1 MESIKTVRI
10 VALVALLLGS
20 GAASAFR
27 STDVESYT
35 DPDYKGYQPKKV
47 MLVVENASQEMRME
61 IEERLTKEL
70 AKKGVEV
77 ISNRKLFPP
86 TREFS
91 TEDRQRILAAESV
104 DSALVVTIG
113 ESASQVMAIATQTRG
128 TAQMNAQPSGG
139 GGYNAT
145 GTMNS
150 TSQNIYAAKS
160 KAEFSAVLFDAAKNR
175 AAWYA
180 DVQVKAQGTLFVSE
194 KGDAKGLAGAVIEGL
209 EDDGHLV
216 K

>member
-1 MESIKTVRI
+1 MNGMKSFRLV
-10 VALVALLLGS
+10 VLAALIMAS
-20 GAASAFR
+20 GTASAFR

-47 MLVVENASQEMRME
+47 MIVVENASQEMRTE
-61 IEERLTKEL
+61 IEERLAKEF
-70 AKKGVEV
+70 AKKGVEA
-77 ISNRKLFPP
+77 IPNRKLFPP

-91 TEDRQRILAAESV
+91 TEDRARILEAEGV

-128 TAQMNAQPSGG
+128 TAQMNARPTSG

-160 KAEFSAVLFDAAKNR
+160 KAEFSAVLFDATKNR

-194 KGDAKGLAGAVIEGL
+194 KGDAKGLVGAVVDGL
-209 EDDGHLV
+209 EDDGHLT

>member
-1 MESIKTVRI
+1 MDGFKTIRI
-10 VALVALLLGS
+10 FSLLALLLAS

-27 STDVESYT
+27 STDIESYT
-35 DPDYKGYQPKKV
+35 DPDYIGYQPTKV

-61 IEERLTKEL
+61 IEERLTKEF
-70 AKKGVEV
+70 AKKGVDTV
-77 ISNRKLFPP
+77 PSRKLFPP
-86 TREFS
+86 TREFT
-91 TEDRQRILAAESV
+91 TEERIKVLESQGV

-128 TAQMNAQPSGG
+128 TAQMNAKPTYG
-139 GGYNAT
+139 GGYSAT

-150 TSQNIYAAKS
+150 TSQNIYSAKS

-175 AAWYA
+175 TVWYA
-180 DVQVKAQGTLFVSE
+180 DVQVKAAGTLFVSE
-194 KGDAKGLAGAVIEGL
+194 KGDAKGLVGAVIEGL
-209 EDDGHLV
+209 EDDGHLT

>member
-1 MESIKTVRI
+1 MEFGNSFRLCVLT
-10 VALVALLLGS
+10 ALMLVSAT
-20 GAASAFR
+20 ASAFR

-47 MLVVENASQEMRME
+47 MLVVENASQEMRTE
-61 IEERLTKEL
+61 IEERLTAEF
-70 AKKGVEV
+70 AKKGIEA
-77 ISNRKLFPP
+77 IPNRKLFPP

-91 TEDRQRILAAESV
+91 TDDRMKVLAAENV

-113 ESASQVMAIATQTRG
+113 ESASQVMAVATQTRG
-128 TAQMNAQPSGG
+128 TAQMNAKPTYG

-145 GTMNS
+145 GTVNS

-160 KAEFSAVLFDAAKNR
+160 RAEFSAVLFDTAKNR
-175 AAWYA
+175 TAWYA
-180 DVQVKAQGTLFVSE
+180 DVQVKAKGTLFVSE
-194 KGDAKGLAGAVIEGL
+194 KGDAKGLVGAVIEGL

>member
-1 MESIKTVRI
+1 MSGMKSFRL
-10 VALVALLLGS
+10 LVLAALLVMS
-20 GAASAFR
+20 GTASAFR

-61 IEERLTKEL
+61 IEDRLTKEFE
-70 AKKGVEV
+70 KKGVEA
-77 ISNRKLFPP
+77 IPNRKLFPP

-91 TEDRQRILAAESV
+91 TEDRMKVLEAENV
-104 DSALVVTIG
+104 DSVLVVTIG

-128 TAQMNAQPSGG
+128 TAQINTKPTYG
-139 GGYNAT
+139 GGYNST

-160 KAEFSAVLFDAAKNR
+160 KAEFSAVLFDTANNR
-175 AAWYA
+175 TAWYA

-194 KGDAKGLAGAVIEGL
+194 KGDAKGLVGAVIEGL
-209 EDDGHLV
+209 EDDGHLA